1 MLEHLCSK
9 RIKEHTQTRGK
20 LVIQARWTHS
30 HTEWIIE
37 TKKRENFYSSTL
49 GQVKEYITNDTH

>member
-20 LVIQARWTHS
+20 LVIQAR
-30 HTEWIIE
+30 
-37 TKKRENFYSSTL
+37 
-49 GQVKEYITNDTH
+49 